1 MLDKLP
7 QARSARRLPFLPEAP
22 TGPAAADAAAA
33 PQPANRQDRHRPQ
46 RQRRRALLRSL
57 ALCVALPTL
66 LASIYFGLI
75 ASDQF
80 VVEVRFAVRSSNG
93 VQAGDA
99 LSLFGAIPNASSTV
113 TDSYIVIDYLQSR
126 ELVDKLDER
135 IGLRKLYA
143 RPDVDYLSRFDG
155 SLSVEEFV
163 KYWRKMLKAGFDVAS
178 QVVAV
183 EVRAF
188 TAEDAKRVATALLE
202 LSEELI
208 NEISARARADA
219 VRNSQQEVK
228 RMEDLLRS
236 HRGALRSFRD
246 TQQEFDPTKQAEAR
260 YSLLGKL
267 EEALSQ
273 AKTKLG
279 NLRSFMGKD
288 APSVLV
294 LNSEI
299 ASLERQVTEERA
311 KLGKDEGTSA
321 GGRQTLGGLVANYEE
336 LVVDR
341 EFAEKAYVSAL
352 SSLERARIE
361 ADRQQRYVAAFVRPT
376 LPEEALYP
384 RRIVACITVLAISL
398 VLWALGVLIVYA
410 IRDHA
415 L

>member
-7 QARSARRLPFLPEAP
+7 QARSARRLPFLPEP
-22 TGPAAADAAAA
+22 PPGPAAVEVAA
-33 PQPANRQDRHRPQ
+33 PPAAQAKRRPQ
-46 RQRRRALLRSL
+46 RQRRRILAWSLL
-57 ALCVALPTL
+57 LCVLVPTA
-66 LASIYFGLI
+66 LASLYFGLI

-93 VQAGDA
+93 VQSGDA
-99 LSLFGAIPNASSTV
+99 LSLFGAIPNASYTV
-113 TDSYIVIDYLQSR
+113 TDSYIVFDYLQR
-126 ELVDKLDER
+126 RALDDNLSER
-135 IGLRKLYA
+135 IRLRKIYA
-143 RPDVDYLSRFDG
+143 RPEVDYLSRFDDT
-155 SLSVEEFV
+155 LSVEEFV

-188 TAEDAKRVATALLE
+188 TAEDAKKVASALLE

-219 VRNSQQEVK
+219 VRSSQQEVK

-294 LNSEI
+294 INSEI
-299 ASLERQVTEERA
+299 ASLERQVAEERA
-311 KLGKDEGTSA
+311 KLGKDEATA
-321 GGRQTLGGLVANYEE
+321 ARGRETLGGLVANYEE

-341 EFAEKAYVSAL
+341 EFAEQAYISAL
-352 SSLERARIE
+352 SSLERARVE

-384 RRIVACITVLAISL
+384 RRIVASITVFDIAL

>member
-7 QARSARRLPFLPEAP
+7 QARSARRLPFLPEPPSA
-22 TGPAAADAAAA
+22 PAAAATPTVA
-33 PQPANRQDRHRPQ
+33 PASSHERRRPQ
-46 RQRRRALLRSL
+46 RQRRRVLLWSL
-57 ALCVALPTL
+57 GLLVLLPTA

-93 VQAGDA
+93 VQSGDA

-126 ELVDKLDER
+126 ELVDKLNER
-135 IGLRKLYA
+135 IGLRKIYA
-143 RPDVDYLSRFDG
+143 RPEADYLSRFDDT
-155 SLSVEEFV
+155 LSVEEFV

-188 TAEDAKRVATALLE
+188 TAEDAKKVATALLE

-208 NEISARARADA
+208 NEISARARADS
-219 VRNSQQEVK
+219 VRSSQQEVR

-299 ASLERQVTEERA
+299 ASLERQVAEERA
-311 KLGKDEGTSA
+311 KLGKDEATA
-321 GGRQTLGGLVANYEE
+321 ARGRETLGGLVANYEE

-352 SSLERARIE
+352 SSLERARVE

-384 RRIVACITVLAISL
+384 RRIVASITVFAVAL

>member
-7 QARSARRLPFLPEAP
+7 QARSARRLPFLPEQPPAP
-22 TGPAAADAAAA
+22 PPVAVAA
-33 PQPANRQDRHRPQ
+33 PPAPQAGRRPQ
-46 RQRRRALLRSL
+46 RQRRRILIWSL
-57 ALCVALPTL
+57 VVCVLLPTA
-66 LASIYFGLI
+66 LASLYFGLI

-93 VQAGDA
+93 VQSGDA

-126 ELVDKLDER
+126 EFVDKLNER
-135 IGLRKLYA
+135 IGLRRIYA
-143 RPDVDYLSRFDG
+143 RSEADYLSRFDDT
-155 SLSVEEFV
+155 LSVEEFV

-188 TAEDAKRVATALLE
+188 TAQDAKKVATALLE

-208 NEISARARADA
+208 NEISARARTDA
-219 VRNSQQEVK
+219 VRSSQQEVK

-299 ASLERQVTEERA
+299 ASLERQVGEERA
-311 KLGKDEGTSA
+311 KLGKDEAPSA
-321 GGRQTLGGLVANYEE
+321 RGRETLGGLVANYEE

-352 SSLERARIE
+352 ASLERARVE

-384 RRIVACITVLAISL
+384 RRIVASITVFAIAL
-398 VLWALGVLIVYA
+398 VLWALSVLIVYA

>member
-7 QARSARRLPFLPEAP
+7 QARSARRLPFLPEPPPAP
-22 TGPAAADAAAA
+22 APAEVAAPPAAS
-33 PQPANRQDRHRPQ
+33 QDRRRPQ
-46 RQRRRALLRSL
+46 RQRRRILLWSL
-57 ALCVALPTL
+57 IVCVLLPTA
-66 LASIYFGLI
+66 LASLYFGLI

-93 VQAGDA
+93 GQSGDA

-126 ELVDKLDER
+126 ELVDKLNDR
-135 IGLRKLYA
+135 IGLRRIFA
-143 RPDVDYLSRFDG
+143 RPEADYFSRFDDT
-155 SLSVEEFV
+155 LSVEEFV

-188 TAEDAKRVATALLE
+188 TAEDAKKVATALLD

-208 NEISARARADA
+208 NEISARARADS
-219 VRNSQQEVK
+219 VRSSQQEVK

-246 TQQEFDPTKQAEAR
+246 TKQEFDPTKQAEAR

-299 ASLERQVTEERA
+299 ASLERQVAEERA
-311 KLGKDEGTSA
+311 KLGKDDATSA
-321 GGRQTLGGLVANYEE
+321 RGRETLGGLVANYEE

-352 SSLERARIE
+352 SSLERARVE

-384 RRIVACITVLAISL
+384 RRIVASITVFAIAL

>member
-7 QARSARRLPFLPEAP
+7 QRSARRLPFLPEPPSAPAPAEAP
-22 TGPAAADAAAA
+22 TVAPASSHE
-33 PQPANRQDRHRPQ
+33 RRRPQ
-46 RQRRRALLRSL
+46 RQRRRILLWSL
-57 ALCVALPTL
+57 GLLVLLPTA

-93 VQAGDA
+93 AQSGDA

-126 ELVDKLDER
+126 ELVDKLNER
-135 IGLRKLYA
+135 IGLRKIYA
-143 RPDVDYLSRFDG
+143 RPEVDYLSRFDDT
-155 SLSVEEFV
+155 LSVEEFV

-188 TAEDAKRVATALLE
+188 TAEDAKKVATALLE

-208 NEISARARADA
+208 NEISARARADS
-219 VRNSQQEVK
+219 VRSSLQEVK
-228 RMEDLLRS
+228 RMEDLLRL

-267 EEALSQ
+267 EEGLSQ
-273 AKTKLG
+273 AKTRLG

-299 ASLERQVTEERA
+299 ASLERQVAEERA
-311 KLGKDEGTSA
+311 KLGKDEATA
-321 GGRQTLGGLVANYEE
+321 ARGRETLGGLVANYEE

-352 SSLERARIE
+352 SSLERARVE

-384 RRIVACITVLAISL
+384 RRIVASITVFAVAL

>member
-1 MLDKLP
+1 M
-7 QARSARRLPFLPEAP
+7 RFRR
-22 TGPAAADAAAA
+22 
-33 PQPANRQDRHRPQ
+33 
-46 RQRRRALLRSL
+46 
-57 ALCVALPTL
+57 
-66 LASIYFGLI
+66 
-75 ASDQF
+75 
-80 VVEVRFAVRSSNG
+80 
-93 VQAGDA
+93 
-99 LSLFGAIPNASSTV
+99 
-113 TDSYIVIDYLQSR
+113 
-126 ELVDKLDER
+126 
-135 IGLRKLYA
+135 
-143 RPDVDYLSRFDG
+143 
-155 SLSVEEFV
+155 
-163 KYWRKMLKAGFDVAS
+163 
-178 QVVAV
+178 
-183 EVRAF
+183 
-188 TAEDAKRVATALLE
+188 
-202 LSEELI
+202 
-208 NEISARARADA
+208 RARADS
-219 VRNSQQEVK
+219 VRSSQQEVK

-246 TQQEFDPTKQAEAR
+246 TKQEFDPTKQAEAR

-299 ASLERQVTEERA
+299 ASLERQVAEERA
-311 KLGKDEGTSA
+311 KLGKDDATSA
-321 GGRQTLGGLVANYEE
+321 RGRETLGGLVANYEE

-352 SSLERARIE
+352 SSLERARVE

-384 RRIVACITVLAISL
+384 RRIVASITVFAIAL

>member
-7 QARSARRLPFLPEAP
+7 QARSARRLPFLPEQPPAP
-22 TGPAAADAAAA
+22 PPVAVAA
-33 PQPANRQDRHRPQ
+33 PPAPQAGRRPQ
-46 RQRRRALLRSL
+46 RQRRRILIWSL
-57 ALCVALPTL
+57 VVCVLLPTA
-66 LASIYFGLI
+66 LASLYFGLI

-93 VQAGDA
+93 VQSGDA

-126 ELVDKLDER
+126 EFVDKLNER
-135 IGLRKLYA
+135 IGLRRIYA
-143 RPDVDYLSRFDG
+143 RWEADYLSRFDDT
-155 SLSVEEFV
+155 LSVEEFV

-188 TAEDAKRVATALLE
+188 TAQDAKKVATALLE

-208 NEISARARADA
+208 NEISARARTDA
-219 VRNSQQEVK
+219 VRSSQQEVK

-299 ASLERQVTEERA
+299 ASLERQVGEERA
-311 KLGKDEGTSA
+311 KLGKDEAPSA
-321 GGRQTLGGLVANYEE
+321 RGRETLGGLVANYEE

-352 SSLERARIE
+352 ASLERARVE

-384 RRIVACITVLAISL
+384 RRIVASITVFAIAL
-398 VLWALGVLIVYA
+398 VLWALSVLIVYA